1 VVVELDQEV
10 QEVEHLVNHV
20 VDLYPEELE
29 MRVALPYQK
38 EIQVGLTL
46 QDPEKVVA
54 VVELQVLEAL
64 DQVVQEQQML

>member
-1 VVVELDQEV
+1 MELDQEV

-38 EIQVGLTL
+38 ETQVVLTIQDL
-46 QDPEKVVA
+46 EKVVA
-54 VVELQVLEAL
+54 VVEL
-64 DQVVQEQQML
+64 

>member
-1 VVVELDQEV
+1 MELDQEV

-38 EIQVGLTL
+38 EIQVVLTL

-54 VVELQVLEAL
+54 VVEPQVLEAL